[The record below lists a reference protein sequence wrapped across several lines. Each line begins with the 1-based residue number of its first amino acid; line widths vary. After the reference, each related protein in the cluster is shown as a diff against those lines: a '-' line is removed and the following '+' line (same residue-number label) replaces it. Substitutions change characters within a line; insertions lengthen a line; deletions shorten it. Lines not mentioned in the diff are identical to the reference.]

1 MSTIIYYFTG
11 TGNSLMIA
19 RNLGSMLDAKIISIP
34 KAMNDPVDMEG
45 AQAIGFIFP
54 LYYQTVPIIV
64 QDFINKL
71 DLKDKYVFAIVN
83 SGAYMGISLDVFS
96 DILKRNGSELSAG
109 FQLVMPY
116 NFLIDGS
123 RLGKL
128 SFKLKNIIFKRADR
142 KLIRIAKIIKEKNK
156 IGIEKRPYIKKHH
169 PYSHFTKEELE
180 KRLKDEAKYFWVNEK
195 CISCGQCKKVCPV
208 NNIEIINKIPKWSNK
223 CEQCLA
229 CINWCPFKAIEFDN
243 KTQNQMRYHNPKITI
258 KDIVDSSPNTLKL
271 L

>member
-1 MSTIIYYFTG
+1 MNTKIYYFTG
-11 TGNSLMIA
+11 TGNSLMLA
-19 RNLGSMLDAKIISIP
+19 KNLGKMLDAEIISIP
-34 KAMNDPVDMEG
+34 KVINNAIDMNEAEV
-45 AQAIGFIFP
+45 IGFIFP

-83 SGAYMGISLDVFS
+83 SGAYMGVALDVFS
-96 DILKRNGSELSAG
+96 DILKKNGSELSAG

-123 RLGKL
+123 SLGKL
-128 SFKLKNIIFKRADR
+128 SFKFKNIYFKRADR
-142 KLIRIAKIIKEKNK
+142 KLIKITKIINDRQK

-169 PYSHFTKEELE
+169 PYSHFSKEELE
-180 KRLKDEAKYFWVNEK
+180 KHLKDEAKYFWVNEK

-208 NNIEIINKIPKWSNK
+208 NNIEITNKILKWNNK

-229 CINWCPFKAIEFDN
+229 CINWCPVNAIEFKN
-243 KTQNQMRYHNPKITI
+243 RTRNLMRYYNPKVTI
-258 KDIVDSSPNTLKL
+258 KEMIDSSSR
-271 L
+271 

>member
-11 TGNSLMIA
+11 TGNSLMLA
-19 RNLGSMLDAKIISIP
+19 RNLGNMLDAKIESIP
-34 KAMNDPVDMEG
+34 NVINNPVDMGE
-45 AQAIGFIFP
+45 AEVIGFIFP

-64 QDFINKL
+64 QDFIKKL

-83 SGAYMGISLDVFS
+83 SGAYMGVSLDVFS
-96 DILKRNGSELSAG
+96 DILEENGSELSAG
-109 FQLVMPY
+109 FQIVMPY

-123 RLGKL
+123 SLGKL
-128 SFKLKNIIFKRADR
+128 SFKLKNIIFKRANNKLKKITSIINDR
-142 KLIRIAKIIKEKNK
+142 KK

-180 KRLKDEAKYFWVNEK
+180 MRLKDEAKYFWVNEK
-195 CISCGQCKKVCPV
+195 CTSCGQCKRVCPV
-208 NNIEIINKIPKWSNK
+208 NNIEIINKTPKWDSK

-243 KTQNQMRYHNPKITI
+243 RTDKQMRYHNPNVTI
-258 KDIVDSSPNTLKL
+258 RDIVDSSPSEFKL
-271 L
+271 